1 MEGGDEGV
9 AHVGRYVHPSFVV
22 KVSSFIRPIFYGGPQ
37 EQRGVVV

>member
-9 AHVGRYVHPSFVV
+9 ACIRRYIHLSFVV
-22 KVSSFIRPIFYGGPQ
+22 KVSSFICPIFYGGPR